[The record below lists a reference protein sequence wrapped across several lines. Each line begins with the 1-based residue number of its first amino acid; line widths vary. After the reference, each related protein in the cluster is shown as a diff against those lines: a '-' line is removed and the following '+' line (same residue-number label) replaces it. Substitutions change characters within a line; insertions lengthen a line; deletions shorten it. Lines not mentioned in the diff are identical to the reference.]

1 MPIGAQ
7 GKHNADMRNQEKQK
21 LLRRLPQVDELL
33 RAEVG
38 NELQGEYPRRIVV
51 EAIQRVLEDTRERV
65 LTSRSS
71 FQPEEILGTSFLS
84 ERIRE
89 QTRAL
94 SRRSL
99 RPLINATG
107 VILHTNLGRALLAEE
122 ARKNLSEIATSY
134 CNLEFDL
141 EQGVRGNRYSH
152 VEDLLCRLTGAESAV
167 VVNNNAGAV
176 LLTLNTLASGREVI
190 VSRGELVEIGG
201 SFRIPEVMKGS
212 GALLVEVGTTNKTH
226 LKDYQQAINEKTGL
240 LLKVHRSNF
249 QMLGFTSEVS
259 LTELVEL
266 GREKAIPVME
276 DLGSGC
282 LIELSPYGLPG
293 EPTVPETV
301 KSGVEVVSFS
311 GDKLLGGPQAGIIL
325 GKKESLDRIK
335 ANPIHRAVRIDK
347 LTLSA
352 LESTLRLYLDQE
364 TVLSK
369 IPTLHLLTI
378 PLAVIHQRAKRLLR
392 RLKKKFS
399 SLPEIELVDTLSQ
412 VGGGALPLANLPSK
426 ALALK
431 PRDFS
436 VEELDRRLRGLDI
449 PVIGRL
455 NEDRLVLDMRTVQD
469 NELKH
474 IENALESIFQQHTE
488 K

>member
-1 MPIGAQ
+1 MG
-7 GKHNADMRNQEKQK
+7 NEEKQS
-21 LLRRLPQVDELL
+21 LLRKLPQVDELL

-38 NELQGEYPRRIVV
+38 SELQREYPRRIVV
-51 EAIQRVLEDTRERV
+51 EAIQKVLDDIRKKI
-65 LTSRSS
+65 LSS
-71 FQPEEILGTSFLS
+71 SSLPSEEILEAPYLS

-89 QTRAL
+89 QTRTL
-94 SRRSL
+94 NRRNL

-122 ARKNLSEIATSY
+122 AWEDLSIIATSY

-141 EQGVRGNRYSH
+141 AQGVRGNRYSH
-152 VEDLLCRLTGAESAV
+152 VEELLCRLTGAESAV

-176 LLTLNTLASGREVI
+176 LLTLNTLARGKEVV

-201 SFRIPEVMKGS
+201 SFRIPEVMRGS

-226 LKDYQQAINEKTGL
+226 LKDYQKVISEKTGL

-249 QMLGFTSEVS
+249 QMIGFTSEVG
-259 LTELVEL
+259 LPELVEL
-266 GREKAIPVME
+266 GREKGIPVME

-282 LIELSPYGLPG
+282 LIELSPFGLPG
-293 EPTVPETV
+293 EPTVSEVV

-325 GKKESLDRIK
+325 GRKETLERIK
-335 ANPIHRAVRIDK
+335 ANPIHRALRIDK
-347 LTLSA
+347 LTLTA

-364 TVLSK
+364 TVLRK
-369 IPTLHLLTI
+369 IPALRLLTT
-378 PLAVIHQRAKRLLR
+378 PLDAVHQRAKRLLR

-399 SLPEIELVDTLSQ
+399 SHFEIEVVDTLSQ
-412 VGGGALPLANLPSK
+412 VGGGTLPQANIPSK

-431 PRDFS
+431 PIGFS
-436 VEELDRRLRGLDI
+436 VEELDRRLRGADL

-455 NEDRLVLDMRTVQD
+455 NEDRLLLDIRTVQD
-469 NELKH
+469 TELKSV
-474 IENALESIFQQHTE
+474 EKTLESTLYQTT
-488 K
+488 KK

>member
-1 MPIGAQ
+1 
-7 GKHNADMRNQEKQK
+7 MRNQEKQS

-38 NELQGEYPRRIVV
+38 TELQREYPRRIVV
-51 EAIQRVLEDTRERV
+51 EAIQRVLEDARKMV
-65 LTSRSS
+65 LASS
-71 FQPEEILGTSFLS
+71 PSSQPEEILATPYLS

-89 QTRAL
+89 QARSL
-94 SRRSL
+94 NRRSL

-122 ARKNLSEIATSY
+122 AREDLSEIATRY
-134 CNLEFDL
+134 CNLEFEL

-152 VEDLLCRLTGAESAV
+152 VEELLCRLTGAESAV

-176 LLTLNTLASGREVI
+176 LLVLNTLASGKEVI

-201 SFRIPEVMKGS
+201 SFRIPEVMRGS
-212 GALLVEVGTTNKTH
+212 GALLLEVGTTNKTH
-226 LKDYQQAINEKTGL
+226 LKDYQQAISEKTGL

-259 LTELVEL
+259 LEELVEL
-266 GREKAIPVME
+266 GREKGIPVME

-282 LIELSPYGLPG
+282 LIELSSYGLPG
-293 EPTVPETV
+293 ETTVSEIV
-301 KSGVEVVSFS
+301 KSGVEAVSFS

-325 GKKESLDRIK
+325 GRKKSLDRIK
-335 ANPIHRAVRIDK
+335 ANPIHRALRIDK
-347 LTLSA
+347 LTLAA

-364 TVLSK
+364 TALNK
-369 IPTLHLLTI
+369 IPTLRLLTT
-378 PLAVIHQRAKRLLR
+378 PLDVIQQRGKRLLR

-399 SLPEIELVDTLSQ
+399 SLLEMELVDVLSQ
-412 VGGGALPLANLPSK
+412 VGGGALPSANLPSK
-426 ALALK
+426 ALVLK
-431 PRDFS
+431 PRDLS
-436 VEELDRRLRGLDI
+436 VEELDRRLRGSEA

-455 NEDRLVLDMRTVQD
+455 SEDRLLLDLRTVQD
-469 NELKH
+469 DELKS
-474 IENALESIFQQHTE
+474 IEKALESIFY
-488 K
+488 